1 MRFRQAAFLFI
12 AVALLTGAVLGLTL
26 HYTCTLTAEWLHQ
39 SLLSIA
45 LPRRKR
51 DQEEVVTKLE
61 LEPQYCPQ
69 GAFEGE
75 AALSGPTS
83 RSDSFV
89 EWDRRKDMNSL
100 RGTQFTPG
108 TILEEEEY
116 SEDST
121 GY

>member
-1 MRFRQAAFLFI
+1 MRFWQAAFLFI

-26 HYTCTLTAEWLHQ
+26 HYTCTLTVEWLHQ
-39 SLLSIA
+39 SLLSSA
-45 LPRRKR
+45 LRRRKR

-61 LEPQYCPQ
+61 LEGRYYPQ

-75 AALSGPTS
+75 AALSGSTS
-83 RSDSFV
+83 RGDSSV
-89 EWDRRKDMNSL
+89 EWDSRKDMNSL
-100 RGTQFTPG
+100 RGTQFTPA

-116 SEDST
+116 SGDST